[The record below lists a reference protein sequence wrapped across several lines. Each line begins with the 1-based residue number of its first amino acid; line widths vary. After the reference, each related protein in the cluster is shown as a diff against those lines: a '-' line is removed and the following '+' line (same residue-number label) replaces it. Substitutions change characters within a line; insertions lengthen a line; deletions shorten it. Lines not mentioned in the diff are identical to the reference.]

1 MDFIADVFDILATAG
16 ILLSLPVLLVLAG
29 YWPLAILYFIGLG
42 AIL

>member
-1 MDFIADVFDILATAG
+1 MDLLADVFDILATAG

-29 YWPLAILYFIGLG
+29 YWPLAVLYLVGLG